1 MTITHIEAS
10 RNLLANYSIETTPNV
25 YAKYGTFSDLVDK
38 ESNIYVT
45 YLPDE
50 DMNKVIDTSKKL
62 TLEGYSVIPHLPA
75 RTIANNEELEKAR
88 QKTRR
93 YNKTDKHVI
102 ISEYITNPLILPT
115 LSNK

>member
-1 MTITHIEAS
+1 MTNIHIEAA
-10 RNLLANYSIETTPNV
+10 RDLMANCSIETTPNV
-25 YAKYGTFSDLVDK
+25 YAKYGNFSDLVDK

-75 RTIANNEELEKAR
+75 RTITNNDEL
-88 QKTRR
+88 
-93 YNKTDKHVI
+93 
-102 ISEYITNPLILPT
+102 
-115 LSNK
+115 